1 MTINTDNRLVSSTDT
16 VKELTIAVVRPVI
29 KRGLLERL
37 LRSVLPCSMQCT
49 CTYTYTRVPVPVPFS
64 NHLVSFS
71 SRPRS
76 NSRKHRRTPLINLL
90 INLMT
95 IKQESFELTPGELR
109 RIVKCG
115 FMRSFYPGSHGEK
128 QAYVKSVMSYYDAVA
143 LRHGVAA
150 PTGEFE

>member
-1 MTINTDNRLVSSTDT
+1 MI
-16 VKELTIAVVRPVI
+16 VKGFIGGYYVVYYPV
-29 KRGLLERL
+29 
-37 LRSVLPCSMQCT
+37 PCSAPVHHILEYPHLYIYIDTLYPYLYLSLFISCHSL
-49 CTYTYTRVPVPVPFS
+49 RVPARTLA
-64 NHLVSFS
+64 NIA
-71 SRPRS
+71 
-76 NSRKHRRTPLINLL
+76 RTPLINLL
-90 INLMT
+90 IKLMT